1 MIRKYLSLFI
11 ALAAIIVAS
20 APARGY
26 SLTYP
31 NNSTIVAHR
40 WLAHPIIVS
49 FSTSLLSPPPNV
61 KPGTDVIGA
70 VRRALQSWTS
80 AADIEFL
87 ETTSTVQTVSPTDAG
102 DGVNLITM
110 SPENATFFGSTDS
123 PGRTRV
129 FYDSGD
135 AITEADI
142 ALNPKELFST
152 DGTPG
157 TYDLESTLAHE
168 IGHLLGLEHSAI
180 IGATM
185 QPRQPRNG
193 LYGLPAFTQRTL
205 SDDDVTGVRSLYGP
219 RAGSGSISG
228 KLMSNGFARAQTVF
242 GGHVFVEEAASG
254 RVVASSVTLANGD
267 YHLHGLAPG
276 AYRLIGQ
283 ALNGPVAAADIAAG
297 GSYAGLT

>member
-61 KPGTDVIGA
+61 KPGTDIIGA
-70 VRRALQSWTS
+70 VRRALQSWTG
-80 AADIEFL
+80 AADIQFM

-110 SPENATFFGSTDS
+110 SPEDATFFASTDS

-129 FYDSGD
+129 FYDSGY

-157 TYDLESTLAHE
+157 TFDLESTLAHE

-185 QPRQPRNG
+185 QPRQAKNG
-193 LYGLPAFTQRTL
+193 TYGLAAFTQRSL
-205 SDDDVTGVRSLYGP
+205 SEDDYAGARALYGSTEKIASISGRLVTNVAGRARTIFGAHIFAEDVVTGNVV
-219 RAGSGSISG
+219 AGSISLSDG
-228 KLMSNGFARAQTVF
+228 EYNLAGLRAGVYRVF
-242 GGHVFVEEAASG
+242 GQSLN
-254 RVVASSVTLANGD
+254 VA
-267 YHLHGLAPG
+267 
-276 AYRLIGQ
+276 
-283 ALNGPVAAADIAAG
+283 
-297 GSYAGLT
+297 